1 MKRSLVFML
10 WITATGPALAAD
22 ATVQWARRIELG
34 LGVSGVVKTVSA
46 EAGARVPKGQVLVAL
61 DETPF
66 KAAFDKARTERDEA
80 ARDYRQA
87 KELYDRT
94 VLAKV
99 ELENA
104 QNKSVRAQ
112 ARFDEAK
119 YQLERSRIVAPFEAW
134 VLEMRAQSGQSVVNA
149 LEARPLVVLAAA
161 GEYLARA
168 RVPAE
173 TIDRLKPGQ
182 AVTVTVGGKSYAGK
196 VQSFGLE
203 PAGGKGGDGQHE
215 VAVLFQAAEMLRP
228 GRPAKVELP

>member
-10 WITATGPALAAD
+10 WIAAGPALAAD

-80 ARDYRQA
+80 ARDYKQA
-87 KELYDRT
+87 RELYDRT

-112 ARFDEAK
+112 ARFEEAK
-119 YQLERSRIVAPFEAW
+119 YQLERSRIAAPFDAW
-134 VLEMRAQSGQSVVNA
+134 VLEMRVQAGQSVVNA
-149 LEARPLVVLAAA
+149 LESRPLVVVAAA
-161 GEYLARA
+161 GEYLARL
-168 RVPAE
+168 RVPSA
-173 TIDRLKPGQ
+173 TVDRLKLGQ
-182 AVTVTVGGKSYAGK
+182 SVNVSVGGKSYAGK
-196 VQSFGLE
+196 IQSLGLE
-203 PAGGKGGDGQHE
+203 PAGGKSDGQHD
-215 VAVLFQAAEMLRP
+215 VAVLFQAPEMLRP
-228 GRPAKVELP
+228 GRAAVVELP